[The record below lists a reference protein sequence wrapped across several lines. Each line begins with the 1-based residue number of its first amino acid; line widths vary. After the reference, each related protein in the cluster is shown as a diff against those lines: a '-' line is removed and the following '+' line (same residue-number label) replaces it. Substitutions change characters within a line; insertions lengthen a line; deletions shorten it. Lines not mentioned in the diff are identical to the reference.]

1 MRTERRRRPLAL
13 RALLSG
19 LPLVLAFTVNAP
31 ARAADKEPVLT
42 IKGDLRDEVRDN
54 VRVLVGLDDAACQ
67 PGPGQKALI
76 LRQVRNRSEEAMQA
90 LGYYQPDIVPQWRDA
105 TGDACFSVTLTITPG
120 PRTKVE
126 TLSITFNGEA
136 QQDPAFQNAI
146 DKASLSP
153 GDPLRHDRYEALKRR
168 LQQLLIDR
176 GYAEGSLSTHRLEVD
191 RARHRA
197 RVVMVVD
204 SGPRYSVGEIIINE
218 VPLDPRLVNAYLR
231 FASGEPFNNERLLA
245 TQQAYMGTSYF
256 SAARL
261 ERSKV
266 NADSKTIDVGINLT
280 MRNRWALL
288 TGVGVS
294 TDTGPRLRLGIENR
308 RINSAGHRARAETEL
323 SDLRQGVGANYQ
335 IPLRDPNTERLDL
348 HTRYLNEIT
357 DTRESETISTGVD
370 YIREL
375 PSKWVVTTSL
385 EYLQENFDVADQAD
399 HIELIMPG
407 IQISRVHSDDPIYP
421 RWGWRLG
428 VKVRGAHESLASSSS
443 FVQADSWAKLVV
455 PLGKGRLLTRAEVGY
470 TEIDNVRNLP
480 ASLRFF
486 AGGDSSVRGFAYES
500 LGPTNDDDEVI
511 GGRHLLV
518 TSVEYD
524 RPISRQW
531 SLAVFSDAGNAF
543 NDFNDYDVE
552 RSAGFGVRWRS
563 PLGPIRLD
571 LARGLSGGD
580 TWRLHLSMGPD
591 L

>member
-105 TGDACFSVTLTITPG
+105 TGDACFGVTLTITPG

-204 SGPRYSVGEIIINE
+204 SGPRYSDRTLDIDIVLFDDLVAEGPGPATPAGTTPILRVPRDELRHAFVLRPLAEIAPDQ
-218 VPLDPRLVNAYLR
+218 V
-231 FASGEPFNNERLLA
+231 EP
-245 TQQAYMGTSYF
+245 
-256 SAARL
+256 
-261 ERSKV
+261 RSKRTLAQLW
-266 NADSKTIDVGINLT
+266 ADS
-280 MRNRWALL
+280 
-288 TGVGVS
+288 
-294 TDTGPRLRLGIENR
+294 P
-308 RINSAGHRARAETEL
+308 
-323 SDLRQGVGANYQ
+323 
-335 IPLRDPNTERLDL
+335 ER
-348 HTRYLNEIT
+348 E
-357 DTRESETISTGVD
+357 
-370 YIREL
+370 
-375 PSKWVVTTSL
+375 
-385 EYLQENFDVADQAD
+385 VAM
-399 HIELIMPG
+399 E
-407 IQISRVHSDDPIYP
+407 
-421 RWGWRLG
+421 
-428 VKVRGAHESLASSSS
+428 
-443 FVQADSWAKLVV
+443 
-455 PLGKGRLLTRAEVGY
+455 
-470 TEIDNVRNLP
+470 
-480 ASLRFF
+480 
-486 AGGDSSVRGFAYES
+486 
-500 LGPTNDDDEVI
+500 
-511 GGRHLLV
+511 
-518 TSVEYD
+518 
-524 RPISRQW
+524 
-531 SLAVFSDAGNAF
+531 AV
-543 NDFNDYDVE
+543 
-552 RSAGFGVRWRS
+552 AGFDPAGK
-563 PLGPIRLD
+563 
-571 LARGLSGGD
+571 
-580 TWRLHLSMGPD
+580 
-591 L
+591 